1 MTKYETEEENRDKRA
16 AVLVIPAYLIGKA
29 VVQSVFF
36 GLVTVYGLYM
46 VRQAGITIKGNYCF
60 VIASILLLY
69 SYLVETEPPWGQ
81 LFRRDRFVYSLHR
94 LN

>member
-1 MTKYETEEENRDKRA
+1 MTKYETEEENRRDKRFA
-16 AVLVIPAYLIGKA
+16 PVIPAYLIGKA
-29 VVQSVFF
+29 VAQTVFW
-36 GLVTVYGLYM
+36 GLVAMYGLYK